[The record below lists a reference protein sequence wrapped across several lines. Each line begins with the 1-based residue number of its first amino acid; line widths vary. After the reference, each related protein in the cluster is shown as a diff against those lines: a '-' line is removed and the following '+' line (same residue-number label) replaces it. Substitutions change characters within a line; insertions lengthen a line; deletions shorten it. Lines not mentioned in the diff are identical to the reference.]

1 MKNIDKI
8 TNYLLSGS
16 QDVFILRKPQLKKKG
31 RIKTLGSKKDS
42 ILDPLMNTG
51 FADAAKINKA
61 YLHLL
66 ETLKI
71 NDLSNRELVDEL
83 IENLDNIEQN
93 EEENK
98 ESRRNCLENNETDES
113 TKVMILKLRLHQKWS
128 VNSLWAKFWITKEQL
143 NAIFVE
149 FK

>member
-1 MKNIDKI
+1 M
-8 TNYLLSGS
+8 
-16 QDVFILRKPQLKKKG
+16 
-31 RIKTLGSKKDS
+31 GSKKDS

-51 FADAAKINKA
+51 FADAVKINKA

-93 EEENK
+93 KAENE
-98 ESRRNCLENNETDES
+98 ESRRNYLENNETDES